1 MNKTLS
7 LKSDFLVWFL
17 PLLIISV
24 LVLIAKSQVFYQHP
38 DKFSIAIT
46 LDFLVT
52 LPLVFYLLI
61 RKKNLSWIVVTPVAT
76 LGIILAGLVIPKD
89 HQQFLA
95 QARMVSFSLMELMV
109 IAFLII
115 KTRNAKK
122 AYDLQK
128 DSTFDFYTA
137 LKNAVS
143 EVVPKGLSN
152 LLSTEIAV
160 FYYGFFCWSE
170 RKLKANEFTCHK
182 ENGAIP
188 IFFVIIFMIIVETV
202 VQHILIRLFS
212 TTIAWIITIISIY
225 SVLVL
230 FGIARS
236 LSRRPVIVT
245 DDSIYLRYGIISEA
259 IIFRSNIASIEI
271 SPRAVEF
278 NKEVIPLS
286 PLHKLENK
294 NVVINL
300 REEGI
305 LNGFYG
311 KRKKFKS
318 IVLYIDDLARFR
330 MLMEEQIC
338 SR

>member
-1 MNKTLS
+1 MIKALTTKT
-7 LKSDFLVWFL
+7 DFLIWL
-17 PLLIISV
+17 IPLLIIST
-24 LVLIAKSQVFYQHP
+24 LVILAKSPVFFQYP
-38 DKFSIAIT
+38 DKLSIGIT
-46 LDFLVT
+46 LDFVVT

-61 RKKNLSWIVVTPVAT
+61 RRKNLPWIVVIPVAT
-76 LGIILAGLVIPKD
+76 LGIILAGLVLPKD
-89 HQQFLA
+89 HQQFLV
-95 QARMVSFSLMELMV
+95 QAKMISFSLMELMV
-109 IAFLII
+109 IAFLLI
-115 KTRNAKK
+115 KTRKAKK

-128 DSTFDFYTA
+128 EASFDFYTA
-137 LKNAVS
+137 LKKAVS

-160 FYYGFFCWSE
+160 FYYGFISWNE

-188 IFFVIIFMIIVETV
+188 IFFVIILLIIVETV
-202 VQHILIRLFS
+202 VQHILVQLFS
-212 TTIAWIITIISIY
+212 ATIAWIITIISIY
-225 SVLVL
+225 GVFVL

-236 LSRRPVIVT
+236 LSKRPVIVT
-245 DDSIYLRYGIISEA
+245 NDSIYLRYGIISEA

-278 NKEVIPLS
+278 NKEVILLS

-311 KRKKFKS
+311 KKKKFKS
-318 IVLYIDDLARFR
+318 IVLYIDELARFR
-330 MLMEEQIC
+330 SVMGERIN
-338 SR
+338 S